1 MRTVEQDADAIGETR
16 FDALPERVQ
25 DALGELAGA
34 AKEGLL
40 ALSVGV
46 GLGVLSELMA
56 EEVDGV
62 VGPKGRHDVD
72 RVAVRHGHE
81 AGQVTLGGR
90 RVPVKRPRVRAT
102 DGSGEVA
109 MRPTRTSPTATR
121 SRRWCSSRCSPA

>member
-1 MRTVEQDADAIGETR
+1 MRTVEQDADAIGETK

-56 EEVDGV
+56 EEVDDV
-62 VGPKGRHDVD
+62 VGLKG
-72 RVAVRHGHE
+72 
-81 AGQVTLGGR
+81 
-90 RVPVKRPRVRAT
+90 
-102 DGSGEVA
+102 
-109 MRPTRTSPTATR
+109 
-121 SRRWCSSRCSPA
+121 